1 MARVAGVRD
10 TRCGDRAARDR
21 RTRRCASCPIA
32 PSSYDTP
39 EDHFKYGSTGGEV
52 NLGFPL
58 WIWQAMPLL
67 CADMLPAAR
76 LAPDYSTRVANPKRG
91 STAADLR
98 ALSREGYKSLGL
110 IYEQDAKGQEKDLP
124 IGVSMRRNLGLDRVF
139 VNCAVCHSST
149 VRDAPAA
156 PRRIVLGMPA
166 NLFDLYGFEHFFFSC
181 AKDERFNK
189 HNVMPNAQALGADLD
204 LIDRYLVYPI
214 AVWLMG
220 DQVKLLE
227 SRLGFSAKQPPWG
240 PGPRRHVQRREGDLR
255 LAMEDSLPDWSA
267 GQPIEPTSLGT
278 ADFPS
283 IWLQACAQEAR
294 GRPAD
299 AIALGRQQRQ
309 GRGAQSQRRV
319 RHRRAAADRRPPGDR
334 PHRDV
339 AHRVSRRP
347 PIRIRSTTAPPRA
360 AQTLYATYCADC
372 HGASGRDFSGARV
385 GFVTPIESIGTDRY
399 RLDNYVPDLAVNQGT
414 LYAGTP
420 YRFSHFRKT
429 FGYAN
434 MPLDG
439 LWLRAPYLHNGSV
452 PIAARAARARRTA
465 RPKVFYRGNDVY
477 DTANVGFV
485 SDVADERGRGV
496 FPLRHVGARQRQ
508 CRSRGTRLRHRA
520 FAAGQGGARRI
531 PEDVLAPVETRGRM
545 KREARAA
552 SIPWTGITSGAGS
565 SIGIVVAALLAVGG
579 YVAWYKF
586 FREEPQPAW
595 VTQDADTRFKYG
607 SIGAENDA
615 GIPYWIFYVLPRMFP
630 GEAAR
635 TRRLRVARRAVGTG
649 PGTAG
654 GIHEEGDRLSA
665 RRATTAPSATAR
677 ACALPSNAT
686 PIVIAAGPGPTTNV
700 EGFFRFFVD
709 CAKDPRFTPDNVL
722 WEIMNVTELVVARQG
737 DLSLPDHSDHEEAA
751 ARARAAV
758 RVGVPRRVSRNGAAA
773 ATTR

>member
-1 MARVAGVRD
+1 MRRLWHAWRVFATLVAVTVLLAIVYAAMRFLPN
-10 TRCGDRAARDR
+10 RAVV
-21 RTRRCASCPIA
+21 
-32 PSSYDTP
+32 YDTP

-67 CADMLPAAR
+67 CSDMLPAAR

-124 IGVSMRRNLGLDRVF
+124 VGVSMRRNLGLDRVF

-181 AKDERFNK
+181 ARDERFNK
-189 HNVMPNAQALGADLD
+189 HNVVPNAQALGADLD

-240 PGPRRHVQRREGDLR
+240 PGRVDTFSAAKAIFDWPWKQ
-255 LAMEDSLPDWSA
+255 LPDWSP

-283 IWLQACAQEAR
+283 IWLQGARKKRADGQQMQLHWDGNNDKVEERNLSAAFGTGALPPIVDHQAIGRIETWLTSLAPPAYPYSIDHGAAAR
-294 GRPAD
+294 G
-299 AIALGRQQRQ
+299 
-309 GRGAQSQRRV
+309 
-319 RHRRAAADRRPPGDR
+319 AA
-334 PHRDV
+334 
-339 AHRVSRRP
+339 
-347 PIRIRSTTAPPRA
+347 
-360 AQTLYATYCADC
+360 LYATYCADC

-399 RLDNYVPDLAVNQGT
+399 RLDNYVPALAANQGT

-452 PIAARAARARRTA
+452 PSLRALLDPAGS

-477 DTANVGFV
+477 DTTNVGFV
-485 SDVADERGRGV
+485 SDVADERGR
-496 FPLRHVGARQRQ
+496 A
-508 CRSRGTRLRHRA
+508 
-520 FAAGQGGARRI
+520 
-531 PEDVLAPVETRGRM
+531 
-545 KREARAA
+545 
-552 SIPWTGITSGAGS
+552 
-565 SIGIVVAALLAVGG
+565 
-579 YVAWYKF
+579 
-586 FREEPQPAW
+586 
-595 VTQDADTRFKYG
+595 
-607 SIGAENDA
+607 
-615 GIPYWIFYVLPRMFP
+615 
-630 GEAAR
+630 
-635 TRRLRVARRAVGTG
+635 
-649 PGTAG
+649 
-654 GIHEEGDRLSA
+654 
-665 RRATTAPSATAR
+665 
-677 ACALPSNAT
+677 
-686 PIVIAAGPGPTTNV
+686 
-700 EGFFRFFVD
+700 FFRFDTSVPGNGN
-709 CAKDPRFTPDNVL
+709 AGHEGTEYGTALSPPDKAA
-722 WEIMNVTELVVARQG
+722 LVEF
-737 DLSLPDHSDHEEAA
+737 LK
-751 ARARAAV
+751 
-758 RVGVPRRVSRNGAAA
+758 
-773 ATTR
+773 TF